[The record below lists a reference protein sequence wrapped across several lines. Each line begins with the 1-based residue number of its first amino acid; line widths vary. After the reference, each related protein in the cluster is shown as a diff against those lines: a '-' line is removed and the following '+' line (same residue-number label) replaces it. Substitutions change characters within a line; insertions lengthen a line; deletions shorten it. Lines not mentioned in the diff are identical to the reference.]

1 VTTRNSS
8 ALLEVMKAMFKPH
21 PWHGISMGDHAPDIV
36 TCYIE
41 MVPTD
46 AVKYEIDKTTG
57 YLKVDRPQRFSSF
70 SPCLYGLIPRT
81 YCGPRVAAVSAA
93 EANRFAIEGDHDPL
107 DVCVFAEKP
116 ITHGDLLLEAIP
128 IGGLRMLDGNKA
140 DDKIIA
146 VLKEDAVFGTM
157 YDVSE
162 CPVGLIQRLIH
173 YFLTYKQMPG
183 AAVTCEVIQVYGRQ
197 EAHRI
202 ILESKADY
210 EERFADLSSLID
222 EVLPD
227 LFESLSTSRRQSEAN
242 FGKAMNAAWWT
253 PRIQS

>member
-1 VTTRNSS
+1 VKTTSSS
-8 ALLEVMKAMFKPH
+8 ALLEVMKVMFKPH
-21 PWHGISMGDHAPDIV
+21 PWHGISMGDHAPEVV

-41 MVPTD
+41 IVPTD
-46 AVKYEIDKTTG
+46 SFKYEIDKTSG

-81 YCGPRVAAVSAA
+81 YCGVRVAALSAEKA
-93 EANRFAIEGDHDPL
+93 DRFGIEGDHDPL

-128 IGGLRMLDGNKA
+128 IGGLRMLDGNEA

-146 VLKEDAVFGTM
+146 VLKGDAVFGAM
-157 YDVSE
+157 HDVSD
-162 CPVGLIQRLIH
+162 CPEGLIQRLIH

-183 AAVTCEVIQVYGRQ
+183 AAATCEVTHVYGRQ
-197 EAHRI
+197 EAHRV

-210 EERFADLSSLID
+210 DERFADLSTLVEQI
-222 EVLPD
+222 LPD
-227 LFESLSTSRRQSEAN
+227 LYESSSASGGR
-242 FGKAMNAAWWT
+242 G
-253 PRIQS
+253 